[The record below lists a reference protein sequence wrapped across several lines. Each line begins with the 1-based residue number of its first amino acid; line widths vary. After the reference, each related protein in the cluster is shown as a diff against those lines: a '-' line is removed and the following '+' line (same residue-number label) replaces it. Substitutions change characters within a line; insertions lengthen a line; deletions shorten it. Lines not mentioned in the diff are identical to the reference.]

1 MEKSQAIWLGAER
14 TICFK
19 HSRMVREIWLQYC
32 IVIENMTVTEGVMC
46 SNVNCN
52 QNATVKNN
60 NNVLTYLAKSKFLF
74 FLYIEP
80 EQMYMRV
87 KYHSILSETKT
98 MYFFVPGFYYCQ
110 QLLSLVVCRM
120 HSMRYFF
127 FCTDSITAA
136 VPVMYNWLASTNVM
150 SFSMDPAIRVYV
162 PLAMW
167 VSQMNCNHLTS
178 VHTRVHEN
186 QEATVSC

>member
-1 MEKSQAIWLGAER
+1 
-14 TICFK
+14 
-19 HSRMVREIWLQYC
+19 
-32 IVIENMTVTEGVMC
+32 MTVTEGVMC

-74 FLYIEP
+74 FYIEP
-80 EQMYMRV
+80 EQMYIRV

-110 QLLSLVVCRM
+110 QLLSLAVCRM

-127 FCTDSITAA
+127 FALIQLQQQYLLCTIDWQAL
-136 VPVMYNWLASTNVM
+136 M
-150 SFSMDPAIRVYV
+150 
-162 PLAMW
+162 
-167 VSQMNCNHLTS
+167 
-178 VHTRVHEN
+178 
-186 QEATVSC
+186 

>member
-1 MEKSQAIWLGAER
+1 
-14 TICFK
+14 
-19 HSRMVREIWLQYC
+19 
-32 IVIENMTVTEGVMC
+32 MTVTEGVMC

-98 MYFFVPGFYYCQ
+98 FFLF
-110 QLLSLVVCRM
+110 RA
-120 HSMRYFF
+120 F
-127 FCTDSITAA
+127 IIA
-136 VPVMYNWLASTNVM
+136 N
-150 SFSMDPAIRVYV
+150 
-162 PLAMW
+162 
-167 VSQMNCNHLTS
+167 NCYL
-178 VHTRVHEN
+178 
-186 QEATVSC
+186 

>member
-110 QLLSLVVCRM
+110 QLLSLAVCRM

-127 FCTDSITAA
+127 FFALIQLQQQYLLCTIDWQA
-136 VPVMYNWLASTNVM
+136 L
-150 SFSMDPAIRVYV
+150 
-162 PLAMW
+162 MW
-167 VSQMNCNHLTS
+167 CHFPWTLQSEYMCL
-178 VHTRVHEN
+178 
-186 QEATVSC
+186 